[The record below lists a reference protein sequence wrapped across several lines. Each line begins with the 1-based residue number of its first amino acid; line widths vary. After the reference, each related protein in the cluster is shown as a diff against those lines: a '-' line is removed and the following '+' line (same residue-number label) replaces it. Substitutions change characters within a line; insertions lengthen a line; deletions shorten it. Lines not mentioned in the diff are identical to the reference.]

1 MRSTTNV
8 LILNL
13 AVADLL
19 FVIFC
24 IPFTATDYVLPE
36 WKFGLAVCQAVQY
49 LIYVTSYVSIYT
61 LILMSIDRFLAVVF
75 PVSILFVLFC
85 NWTIYDYDIFFQ
97 NLYSPFNL
105 LFNLQVPSLAF
116 RTVKNATI
124 AICITWSVIGVIS
137 SPIWM
142 AHHLEAFQVSNEKN
156 GFEQLYR
163 SPKTIQIV
171 FFINQYYFYSNQ

>member
-1 MRSTTNV
+1 MTSNDLFLQTSPNQENYNPMLSFINILTKIIVPTLFGIIAFLGVIGNTLVIVVVITNQQMRSTTNV

-36 WKFGLAVCQAVQY
+36 WKFGLIVCQAVQY

-75 PVSILFVLFC
+75 PVRKEFLIKL
-85 NWTIYDYDIFFQ
+85 
-97 NLYSPFNL
+97 
-105 LFNLQVPSLAF
+105 
-116 RTVKNATI
+116 
-124 AICITWSVIGVIS
+124 
-137 SPIWM
+137 
-142 AHHLEAFQVSNEKN
+142 
-156 GFEQLYR
+156 
-163 SPKTIQIV
+163 
-171 FFINQYYFYSNQ
+171 